1 MTDEVVLRD
10 LHKDGVLV
18 LTLHRPERNNAWNA
32 DMETAYFAA
41 LDDAAADPDVRA
53 VVLTGHGKSFCPG
66 MDMQRLDAAS
76 SGTVGTYM
84 EGVRRP
90 QTTTLYFP
98 KPLIAAVNG
107 GCAGIGYI
115 QALMCD
121 VRFTVP
127 SAKWTPALSRRGLNA
142 EDALAWLLP
151 RIVGRARATDLLLS
165 SRVVLGEEAVRIGLA
180 TDVAAPEELL
190 DVAVSYA
197 SDLARNCSPVS
208 LALVKR
214 QLLLDEESTLEESR
228 VRSVEWL
235 AWAKEFSDY
244 REGVLSFME
253 KRQAE
258 FAPLPDELRVELSGS
273 DVHRKA

>member
-1 MTDEVVLRD
+1 MTDEVLRD
-10 LHKDGVLV
+10 LKADGVLL
-18 LTLHRPERNNAWNA
+18 LTLNRPDRNNAWNA
-32 DMETAYFAA
+32 DMETAYFGA
-41 LDDAAADPDVRA
+41 LDDAAADPAVRA

-76 SGTVGTYM
+76 SGAVGTYM
-84 EGVRRP
+84 EGIRRP
-90 QTTTLYFP
+90 QTTALYFP

-127 SAKWTPALSRRGLNA
+127 NAKWTPALSRRGLNA

-151 RIVGRARATDLLLS
+151 RIVGRGRATDLLLS
-165 SRVVLGEEAVRIGLA
+165 SRVVLGTEAVRIGLA
-180 TDVAAPEELL
+180 TELAEPESLL
-190 DVAVSYA
+190 DAAVAYA
-197 SDLARNCSPVS
+197 SDLALNCSPVS

-214 QLLLDEESTLEESR
+214 QLLLDAESTLEEAR
-228 VRSVEWL
+228 LRSTELL
-235 AWAKEFSDY
+235 AEAKTFSDY

-253 KRQAE
+253 KRAAA
-258 FAPLPDELRVELSGS
+258 FAPLPVELQVPLPGPDSLS
-273 DVHRKA
+273 RKA

>member
-1 MTDEVVLRD
+1 VTDEVLRD
-10 LHKDGVLV
+10 LNEDGVLL
-18 LTLHRPERNNAWNA
+18 LTLHRPERGNAWNA
-32 DMETAYFAA
+32 DMETAYFCA

-76 SGTVGTYM
+76 AGTVGTYM

-90 QTTTLYFP
+90 QTAALYFP

-107 GCAGIGYI
+107 ACAGIGYI

-127 SAKWTPALSRRGLNA
+127 NAKWTPALSRRGLNA

-151 RIVGRARATDLLLS
+151 RLVGLARATDLLLS
-165 SRVVLGEEAVRIGLA
+165 SRIVLGAEAVRLGLA
-180 TDVAAPEELL
+180 TELAEPESLL
-190 DVAVSYA
+190 DAALAYA
-197 SDLARNCSPVS
+197 SDVARNCSPVS

-214 QLLLDEESTLEESR
+214 QLLLDAESTLEEAR
-228 VRSVEWL
+228 LRSVEL
-235 AWAKEFSDY
+235 LTEAKRFSDY

-253 KRQAE
+253 KRPPAFE
-258 FAPLPDELRVELSGS
+258 PLPVALQVPLPGPDPLN
-273 DVHRKA
+273 RKA

>member
-1 MTDEVVLRD
+1 MTDELLRD
-10 LHKDGVLV
+10 HQKDGVLL

-76 SGTVGTYM
+76 SGAVGTYM
-84 EGVRRP
+84 EGIRRP
-90 QTTTLYFP
+90 QTAALYFP

-107 GCAGIGYI
+107 ACAGIGYI

-127 SAKWTPALSRRGLNA
+127 AAKWTPALSRRGLNA
-142 EDALAWLLP
+142 EDAIAWLLP
-151 RIVGRARATDLLLS
+151 RIVGLARATDLLLS
-165 SRVVLGEEAVRIGLA
+165 SRVVLGTEAVRIGLA
-180 TDVAAPEELL
+180 TELAEPGSLVDAAL
-190 DVAVSYA
+190 AYA
-197 SDLARNCSPVS
+197 SELARNCSPVS

-214 QLLLDEESTLEESR
+214 QLLLDAESTLEEAR
-228 VRSVEWL
+228 LRSVELL
-235 AWAKEFSDY
+235 AEAKRYSDY
-244 REGVLSFME
+244 REGVLSFLE
-253 KRQAE
+253 KRPPA
-258 FAPLPDELRVELSGS
+258 FAPLPEELQTPLPGPDPVN
-273 DVHRKA
+273 RKA